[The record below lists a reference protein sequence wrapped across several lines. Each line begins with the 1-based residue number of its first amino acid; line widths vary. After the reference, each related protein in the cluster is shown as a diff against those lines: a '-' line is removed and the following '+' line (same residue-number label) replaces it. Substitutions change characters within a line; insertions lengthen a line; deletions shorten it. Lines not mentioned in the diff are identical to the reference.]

1 MIVTGITN
9 SIKIAI
15 CGSEVNNNHNGRF
28 MALKIQYRVRR
39 RIITLNFNN
48 ITWTDTMERRAS
60 VVIKA
65 EYSTTQR
72 FEQSN
77 GQSIQCTKCTKLIFL
92 IY

>member
-15 CGSEVNNNHNGRF
+15 CGSEFNNNHNGLF

-48 ITWTDTMERRAS
+48 LTWTDTMERRAS

-72 FEQSN
+72 FEQWN